1 MPQVDSQTSANWLKT
16 SPSSTFGTRD
26 LAFYAIILEPL
37 QQAGNAPFP
46 ITFLGETY
54 NDVYVSSNGY
64 ISFGQGFSVFDV
76 GDDATLDGANT
87 AAILISE
94 TDNSYQYV
102 YSKTTGDK
110 YNGTREWTI
119 RYVGSYGTST
129 TDRGDGY
136 PDMIWEVTFYEALP
150 GIVDLVV
157 VNDARNAGGDGVSGV
172 TDGSNWVDTFFGGNQ
187 YQGWG
192 KGSYRID
199 TTDGTTAVVTPGT
212 TLEKGER
219 DMQIVHMY
227 NHDTGGS
234 TEEHGED
241 DDYVN
246 ASGCVW
252 KGSDF
257 SRAITAIQQVV
268 ELYYIGQPNCPVGVM
283 SGINFVIAVSNDT
296 ANYNMIG
303 NALFENYYGGY
314 GGQFYIVPMEVGP
327 QSIYAVGP

>member
-1 MPQVDSQTSANWLKT
+1 MPQVDSQTSANWRKT
-16 SPSSTFGTRD
+16 APSSRFGTRD
-26 LAFYAIILEPL
+26 LAFYAIYLEPI
-37 QQAGNAPFP
+37 QQDGNAPFP

-54 NDVYVSSNGY
+54 NDVYVSTNGY
-64 ISFGQGFSVFDV
+64 ITFGQGFSVFDV

-87 AAILISE
+87 AGILISE

-102 YSKTTGDK
+102 YSKTTGDA
-110 YNGTREWTI
+110 YNNTREWTI
-119 RYVGSYGTST
+119 RYVGSWGQNT
-129 TDRGDGY
+129 TDQKDGY

-150 GIVDLVV
+150 GVVDLVV
-157 VNDARNAGGDGVSGV
+157 VNDARNADGNGVSGV
-172 TDGSNWVDTFFGGNQ
+172 TDGTNWVDNYFGGNQ

-199 TTDGTTAVVTPGT
+199 TTDGTTAVVTPST
-212 TLEKGER
+212 TKEKGER

-234 TEEHGED
+234 TGNHGED

-257 SRAITAIQQVV
+257 SRAVQAIQQVV
-268 ELYYIGQPNCPVGVM
+268 ELYYVGQPNCPAGGM
-283 SGINFVIAVSNDT
+283 SGIDFVIATSDDT
-296 ANYNMIG
+296 ANEDMIG
-303 NALFENYYGGY
+303 NALNENYYLGY
-314 GGQFYIVPMEVGP
+314 GGMFAVSRM
-327 QSIYAVGP
+327 AVGPESIYSLYI